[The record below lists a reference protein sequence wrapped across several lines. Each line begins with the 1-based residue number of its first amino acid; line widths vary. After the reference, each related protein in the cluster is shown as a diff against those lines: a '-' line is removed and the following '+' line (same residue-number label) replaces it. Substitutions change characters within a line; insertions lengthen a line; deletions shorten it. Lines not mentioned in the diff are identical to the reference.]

1 MTSMSSTQNAARRTR
16 LGLTVVLLAVAF
28 DATAQAEQLPPH
40 LLGFSSSLVYALQH
54 EREKDVQGFDTR
66 NGTRGANGFLT
77 PRSPQMWTLYGG
89 LGFLSF
95 HNRLEHDSGGVRLKL
110 GRSGP
115 RLTGKLY
122 LGIHRRY

>member
-1 MTSMSSTQNAARRTR
+1 MALEAA
-16 LGLTVVLLAVAF
+16 
-28 DATAQAEQLPPH
+28 AQAEQVPSH
-40 LLGFSSSLVYALQH
+40 LLGFSSSIVYAL
-54 EREKDVQGFDTR
+54 ERDREMDLQSFDSR
-66 NGTRGANGFLT
+66 NGKRGANGFLVA
-77 PRSPQMWTLYGG
+77 RAPQMWTLYGG

-95 HNRLEHDSGGVRLKL
+95 QNKLEHDGAVQFKL

>member
-1 MTSMSSTQNAARRTR
+1 MSSTQNAARSAR
-16 LGLTVVLLAVAF
+16 LGLSAVLLVAAF
-28 DATAQAEQLPPH
+28 EAAAQAEQVPPH
-40 LLGFSSSLVYALQH
+40 LLGFSSSIVYALEQ
-54 EREKDVQGFDTR
+54 EREMDLQTFDSR
-66 NGTRGANGFLT
+66 NGKRGANGFLV
-77 PRSPQMWTLYGG
+77 PRAPQMWTLYGG

-95 HNRLEHDSGGVRLKL
+95 HNKLEHDSGGVQFKL